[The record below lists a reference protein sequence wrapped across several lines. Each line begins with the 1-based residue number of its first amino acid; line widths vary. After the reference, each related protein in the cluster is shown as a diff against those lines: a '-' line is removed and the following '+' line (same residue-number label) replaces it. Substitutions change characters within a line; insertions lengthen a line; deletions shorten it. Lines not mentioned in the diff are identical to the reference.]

1 MTQLRLTLIS
11 VLILAAALLCPAQR
25 HSDHSLTVVF
35 KDGHQ
40 KSFSIPDG
48 SRLDFHN
55 NTMMVTSGGKVDNI
69 ALDEVARIDFSDAG
83 ARSIP
88 FGRNHFVGKWEF
100 GTGFG
105 NDTFFVTLSRDGT
118 AHKSLGSSRGTWTV
132 VNGEAIIRW
141 DDGWTDIIKKVGDK
155 HEKFA
160 YERGKPLDGEPSN
173 VAQAKTLNS
182 EPI

>member
-1 MTQLRLTLIS
+1 MTQFKLAFISIFILT
-11 VLILAAALLCPAQR
+11 AALLCPAQNR
-25 HSDHSLTVVF
+25 GDRSLTVVF

-40 KSFSIPDG
+40 KTYSIPNG

-69 ALDEVARIDFSDAG
+69 ALNDIVRIDFSNA
-83 ARSIP
+83 AASAAP
-88 FGRNHFVGKWEF
+88 FGRNHFIGKWEF

-105 NDTFFVTLSRDGT
+105 NDTFFVTLNRDGT
-118 AHKSLGSSRGTWTV
+118 ARKSLGSSHGTWTV
-132 VNGEAIIRW
+132 VNGEAVIRW

>member
-1 MTQLRLTLIS
+1 MTQFKFAFISIFILT
-11 VLILAAALLCPAQR
+11 AALLCPAQNR
-25 HSDHSLTVVF
+25 GDRSLTVVF

-40 KSFSIPDG
+40 KTYSIPNG

-69 ALDEVARIDFSDAG
+69 ALNDIVRIDFSNA
-83 ARSIP
+83 AASAAP
-88 FGRNHFVGKWEF
+88 FGRNHFIGKWEF

-105 NDTFFVTLSRDGT
+105 NDTFFVTLNRDGT
-118 AHKSLGSSRGTWTV
+118 AHKTLGSSRGTWTV

-160 YERGKPLDGEPSN
+160 YERGRPLDGEPSN